1 MKKILYVLG
10 CISILSGSVS
20 SVVACKQTKKTS
32 DNLKENIFHKKYW
45 SRLNNS
51 DSIIHNDFSKLNAK
65 QIESLM
71 NKKAYEYTIPN
82 PTKVLKST
90 LAKKI
95 LDNNIRKLE
104 YKPYVD
110 IGIVEDNVEY
120 LLKDKGVNGAYWKE
134 ALASIKKRNGEQI
147 IYNDLAHF
155 KNKGIASKFVLGFM
169 QNDSSSPELAPA
181 WNATPVH
188 DTNQSGKW
196 YQDRL
201 DKWQQN
207 GLNLQEDITISFGPF
222 ANSFWHTA
230 YLNNYT
236 ELDLANAFREI
247 TNKYQTKSFD
257 FYFAAPYNRIN
268 SEYAEATKLLAG
280 ALKILLEQD
289 QTYRIRLSIITGN
302 DGLVIPTPVNTPYN
316 GSKKQVG
323 SDVYPLYEFTRF
335 LGLNFTLNLVS
346 AYLQPNDNT
355 INDRW
360 EVPALKNAIEATHK
374 TWKGMLN
381 IFSTENIATQND
393 QLIYNRMGVTPWI
406 GTRAELPQ
414 YKFDAKDAI
423 EIRKYAE
430 AKGMADMSM
439 FYLSRD
445 FPSHFQANE
454 AGNADQ
460 NPLDQN
466 IRSGTGYESFTYS
479 KILSG
484 QQTIAPVEPT
494 DKNQILQLKGALDYH
509 HIILN
514 NKDLDQY
521 TNPSDNWS
529 GGEDITIDPKEFWRA
544 RKNRYFSWD
553 QANPNRLNGTTAN
566 HVTTKTNEISST
578 YFTPYIDN
586 GLWEGNDLDG
596 IINGKQTPDYTQQN
610 VPNFNNK
617 VNNFEALTLSFVQQV
632 KNHSNYLDFSI
643 AGIETGNDGY
653 EYWEQNQLKQKV
665 LDPLNKHNTFDKL
678 RVSYGGL
685 STGHNPAENAWN
697 AAYNQYYHKN
707 ESNMETAVHVLA
719 EKFAMFNQNLATL
732 AGGYRDPIKARQ
744 AMPMSLDFDIE
755 RSAQFTLKENR
766 LLAKTLAFMKKQN
779 RKWTFSLTLP
789 VMPDGLT
796 DICRKLVK
804 IFIEEYKKQGLS
816 HDDLPIINIMAM
828 DYGDGIYNQARNR
841 GQTNFDLA
849 KAATIS
855 TRRNLKEIINKVYDV
870 NINNKTLNRFLGIT
884 PMIGVNDTVEGVFT
898 LEDAKELYN
907 WAHAENLAFISMWS
921 VNDDKGFLGQ
931 QPSAKTITSHGLNY
945 LREWDFMRAFSGD
958 WQAWVKQPARDPF
971 RNKIKKILS

>member
-1 MKKILYVLG
+1 MQSL
-10 CISILSGSVS
+10 ISRSTYS
-20 SVVACKQTKKTS
+20 
-32 DNLKENIFHKKYW
+32 
-45 SRLNNS
+45 
-51 DSIIHNDFSKLNAK
+51 
-65 QIESLM
+65 
-71 NKKAYEYTIPN
+71 YTMPTT
-82 PTKVLKST
+82 TKVLKST
-90 LAKKI
+90 LANKI
-95 LDNNIRKLE
+95 LDNKIRDLE

-120 LLKDKGVNGAYWKE
+120 LLKDKGVNGAYRKE
-134 ALASIKKRNGEQI
+134 ALASIEKRKGEQI
-147 IYNDLAHF
+147 IYNDLAYF

-169 QNDSSSPELAPA
+169 QNDSSLPELAPA

-188 DTNQSGKW
+188 DSNQSGKW

-207 GLNLQEDITISFGPF
+207 GLNLQKDITISFGPF

-236 ELDLANAFREI
+236 ELDLANAFSEI
-247 TNKYQTKSFD
+247 SNKYQTKSFD

-268 SEYAEATKLLAG
+268 SEYAESTRLLAG

-289 QTYRIRLSIITGN
+289 QNYQIRLSIITGN
-302 DGLVIPTPVNTPYN
+302 DGLVIPTPENTPYN

-346 AYLQPNDNT
+346 AYLQPNKNNT

-360 EVPALKNAIEATHK
+360 EVPALKTAIEATHK
-374 TWKGMLN
+374 TWKGMLSV
-381 IFSTENIATQND
+381 FSPENPATQND

-406 GTRAELPQ
+406 GTRAELPS
-414 YKFDAKDAI
+414 YKFDATDAV
-423 EIRKYAE
+423 EIRKFAL

-439 FYLSRD
+439 FYISRD
-445 FPSHFQANE
+445 FPSHFQANDI
-454 AGNADQ
+454 GNADQ

-466 IRSGTGYESFTYS
+466 IRSGTGYEAFTYS

-484 QQTIAPVEPT
+484 QKIVAPNEVT
-494 DKNQILQLKGALDYH
+494 DRNQILALSGALDYDR
-509 HIILN
+509 IIRN
-514 NKDLDQY
+514 NQDLDQY

-529 GGEDITIDPKEFWRA
+529 GGEDSSTDPKEFWKA

-553 QANPNRLNGTTAN
+553 EANPNRLNGTTAN
-566 HVTTKTNEISST
+566 HITTKTNAVSST

-586 GLWEGNDLDG
+586 GLWEGNDLHG
-596 IINGKQTPDYTQQN
+596 MINGKQAPDYTQQN

-632 KNHSNYLDFSI
+632 KNHNNYLDFSI

-665 LDPLNKHNTFDKL
+665 LDPLVKHKTFDKL

-685 STGHNPAENAWN
+685 STGHNPGENAWN
-697 AAYNQYYHKN
+697 VAYNKYYN
-707 ESNMETAVHVLA
+707 ENEPNMDTAVSILA
-719 EKFAMFNQNLATL
+719 ERFTAFNQNLATL
-732 AGGYRDPIKARQ
+732 AGYSNPEAAR
-744 AMPMSLDFDIE
+744 ANMPMSLDFDIE
-755 RSAQFTLKENR
+755 GAAQFTLKENR
-766 LLAKTLAFMKKQN
+766 LLAKTLAFMKKN
-779 RKWTFSLTLP
+779 NPKWTFSLTLP

-796 DICRKLVK
+796 DICKKLVK
-804 IFIEEYKKQGLS
+804 IFIEEYQKQGLS
-816 HDDLPIINIMAM
+816 SDVLPIINIMAM
-828 DYGDGIYNQARNR
+828 DYGDGIYAQARNH

-849 KAATIS
+849 KATTIS
-855 TRRNLKEIINKVYDV
+855 TRRNLKEIINKVYNV
-870 NINNKTLNRFLGIT
+870 NINNKILNRFLGVT

-907 WAHAENLAFISMWS
+907 WAHDENLAFISMWS
-921 VNDDKGFLGQ
+921 VNDDKGFNNQ

-945 LREWDFMRAFSGD
+945 LREWDFMRAFNGD
-958 WQAWVKQPARDPF
+958 WQEWVKQPARNPF
-971 RNKIKKILS
+971 KNKITGILS